1 LAKIYQHFTQRYQF
15 IVESHEFN
23 VSIVVLSD
31 DENAA
36 KKEAAKIHANLSER
50 EKLNAT

>member
-36 KKEAAKIHANLSER
+36 KREAREIHDNLSER
-50 EKLNAT
+50 EKVNAT